1 MRTSAAGLSHTN
13 AKSNNST
20 TLRSRASRSVRLGEI
35 GVRGGTPCGL
45 ARPQITPGWVSS
57 AMTDGGFG
65 GLCENGHDVPAG
77 ARYCPACGSPAYP
90 PSAPQYPPDARPPAT
105 PPYSYAAPPYW
116 APTSPP
122 PYGPR
127 PPYPGPLPNYWA
139 YGPPSRPTNGLAIA
153 SMVVAI
159 LWIYW
164 IGSILGVVFGHVAL
178 RQIRR
183 SGEGGRGMAIA
194 GLVIGYVGIVF
205 GVVVIAAIAAT
216 APG

>member
-1 MRTSAAGLSHTN
+1 MRAA
-13 AKSNNST
+13 
-20 TLRSRASRSVRLGEI
+20 RPCQRA
-35 GVRGGTPCGL
+35 GL

-90 PSAPQYPPDARPPAT
+90 PSAPQNPPDARPPPRLPAT
-105 PPYSYAAPPYW
+105 PPYGYAAPPYW
-116 APTSPP
+116 APTTPP
-122 PYGPR
+122 PYGLPAQGAPPYAPR
-127 PPYPGPLPNYWA
+127 PPYPGALPNYWA

-164 IGSILGVVFGHVAL
+164 IGSILGVIFGHVAL

-216 APG
+216 ASG